1 MPCYHKKPPI
11 ITIQLYHKITENPI
25 ENRKNINKKVLQF
38 VFLYVTI
45 SKLIRKSKRREKMQ
59 VVKYIMIAI
68 YIVICLGL
76 IILVMMQ
83 NKDSK
88 GASGT
93 ITGSSTNNFYEKN
106 KSRTREGKIKKWTII
121 LGVVFLVYTIILGI
135 IYMF

>member
-1 MPCYHKKPPI
+1 MLEREHQCEVKLLSRHNKSQKTIAIYFFMCY
-11 ITIQLYHKITENPI
+11 
-25 ENRKNINKKVLQF
+25 NKKANNNN
-38 VFLYVTI
+38 
-45 SKLIRKSKRREKMQ
+45 KCKRRKIMQ
-59 VVKYIMIAI
+59 ILKYIMIAI

-106 KSRTREGKIKKWTII
+106 KTRTREGKIKKWTII
-121 LGVVFLVYTIILGI
+121 SGIVFLVYTILLGI
-135 IYMF
+135 IFMF

>member
-1 MPCYHKKPPI
+1 MP
-11 ITIQLYHKITENPI
+11 
-25 ENRKNINKKVLQF
+25 
-38 VFLYVTI
+38 YVRVRTGI
-45 SKLIRKSKRREKMQ
+45 
-59 VVKYIMIAI
+59 
-68 YIVICLGL
+68 
-76 IILVMMQ
+76 
-83 NKDSK
+83 SK